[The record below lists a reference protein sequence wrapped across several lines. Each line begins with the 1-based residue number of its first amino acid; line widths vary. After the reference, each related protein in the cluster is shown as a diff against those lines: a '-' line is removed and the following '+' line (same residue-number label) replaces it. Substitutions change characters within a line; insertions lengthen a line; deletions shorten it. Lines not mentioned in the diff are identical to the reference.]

1 MKRHRTCCLLL
12 AAGSALIG
20 MPALAQ
26 DTDWSGFYVGVD
38 AGFAGA
44 DVDAASVDT
53 VNQLTNIN
61 PAGAQ
66 PITVV
71 PGTTV
76 ALGGS
81 ESDSNFSYGGV
92 LGFLAQSGGLAYGLE
107 ADAQGPR
114 DLATVTQTNAVPG
127 TLLSPAS
134 TLVQVR
140 DADTRYSWSVR
151 ARIGAAMGRT
161 LLYAAGGVAGA
172 SVEVDAANT
181 YTIPAGTSPGGVVGP
196 AIGPIVTTAA
206 QRRSMIGWTAG
217 GGIEQLLG
225 RFAIGLDARYSD
237 YGNKTF
243 TFSNVAITRAGA
255 TTFPGAENNTGQI
268 GPPNNDPRSDPGPTR
283 VGFSE
288 WRLALRL
295 TLRF

>member
-1 MKRHRTCCLLL
+1 MKTHCRRLLL
-12 AAGSALIG
+12 AASVAMIAA
-20 MPALAQ
+20 PAAAQ
-26 DTDWSGFYVGVD
+26 NWDWSGFYVGVD

-44 DVDAASVDT
+44 DVDVASTDT

-76 ALGGS
+76 ALAGS
-81 ESDSNFSYGGV
+81 DSDSNVTYGGV
-92 LGFLAQSGGLAYGLE
+92 VGFLLQSGGLAYGLE
-107 ADAQGPR
+107 ADVQGPH
-114 DLATVTQTNAVPG
+114 DLATVTQNNALPG

-134 TLVQVR
+134 TLTQVR
-140 DADTRYSWSVR
+140 DADTRYSWTVR
-151 ARIGAAMGRT
+151 GRIGAALGRT
-161 LLYAAGGVAGA
+161 LLYVAAGVAGA

-181 YTIPAGTSPGGVVGP
+181 YAIPAGTSPGGVVGP
-196 AIGPIVTTAA
+196 AIGPIVTTAS

-225 RFAIGLDARYSD
+225 RFAIGLDARYAD
-237 YGNKTF
+237 YGSKTF
-243 TFSNVAITRAGA
+243 TFTNVAITRAGA
-255 TTFPGAENNTGQI
+255 TTFPGAENGTGQI

-283 VGFSE
+283 IALSE
-288 WRLALRL
+288 WRVALRVM
-295 TLRF
+295 LRF